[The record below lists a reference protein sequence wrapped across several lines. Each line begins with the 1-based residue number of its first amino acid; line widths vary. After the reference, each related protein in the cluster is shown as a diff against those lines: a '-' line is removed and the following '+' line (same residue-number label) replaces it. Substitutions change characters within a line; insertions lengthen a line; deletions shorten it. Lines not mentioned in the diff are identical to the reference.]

1 MNLGSRCLEGGEE
14 SEYSFRLDNPPRPVT
29 AQQDVPN
36 AGERGQR
43 CRQLPLDLDGDEAR
57 GGGLSY
63 YPEADGTEN
72 DL

>member
-1 MNLGSRCLEGGEE
+1 MVVKLGGRCSEGGEE
-14 SEYSFRLDNPPRPVT
+14 SEYSFRLGDPPRPVP

-36 AGERGQR
+36 AGERSS
-43 CRQLPLDLDGDEAR
+43 CPLDLDGDEAR
-57 GGGLSY
+57 GGGLSSY

>member
-14 SEYSFRLDNPPRPVT
+14 SEYSFRLGDPPRPVT

-43 CRQLPLDLDGDEAR
+43 CRQLSTGSR
-57 GGGLSY
+57 W
-63 YPEADGTEN
+63 
-72 DL
+72 